1 MSALRR
7 VLPKPLATAA
17 LMATWLW
24 LNDTLAPGQV
34 VVAAVLG
41 IAIPLFTRRLL
52 PAPAPVRLS
61 KLPAYLLLVLWD
73 VLVANLQVAVQILRS
88 PSRLRPALLRVP
100 LDLVT
105 DRAITV
111 LASTITLTPGTVSCD
126 LSADRR
132 CLIVHALDAP
142 DPAAVVRQI
151 KDRYERRV
159 KEIFEC

>member
-1 MSALRR
+1 VSALRR

-17 LMATWLW
+17 LVGAWLW
-24 LNDTLAPGQV
+24 LNDTLAPGHV
-34 VVAAVLG
+34 LLAAALG
-41 IAIPLFTRRLL
+41 VAIPLYTRRLL
-52 PAPAPVRLS
+52 PAPAPVRLA
-61 KLPAYLLLVLWD
+61 KLPGYLLLVLWD
-73 VLVANLQVAVQILRS
+73 VLVANLTVAVQILGS
-88 PSRLRPALLRVP
+88 PSRLRPAFVRVP
-100 LDLVT
+100 LELVT

-132 CLIVHALDAP
+132 FLIVHALDAP
-142 DPAAVVRQI
+142 DHAAVVHQI

>member
-7 VLPKPLATAA
+7 VLPKPLTTAV

-24 LNDTLAPGQV
+24 LNDTVAPGHMLL
-34 VVAAVLG
+34 AAVLG
-41 IAIPLFTRRLL
+41 ISIPLYTRRLL
-52 PAPAPVRLS
+52 PVPAPVRLA

-73 VLVANLQVAVQILRS
+73 VLVANLIVAVQILRS
-88 PSRLRPALLRVP
+88 PSRLRPAFLRVP

-132 CLIVHALDAP
+132 FLVVHALDAP